1 MTYIIGGNNMKK
13 SVLAILVSAS
23 LVLTGASVVS
33 AAPVKDK
40 AACVAAKTA
49 HKAAVV
55 KADKK
60 ATAKVVAQVCKHKK

>member
-1 MTYIIGGNNMKK
+1 MKK

-23 LVLTGASVVS
+23 LVLSGASAVS

-40 AACVAAKTA
+40 AACVAAKVA
-49 HKAAVV
+49 HKSAVL

-60 ATAKVVAQVCKHKK
+60 ATAKVVATACKAKHKK